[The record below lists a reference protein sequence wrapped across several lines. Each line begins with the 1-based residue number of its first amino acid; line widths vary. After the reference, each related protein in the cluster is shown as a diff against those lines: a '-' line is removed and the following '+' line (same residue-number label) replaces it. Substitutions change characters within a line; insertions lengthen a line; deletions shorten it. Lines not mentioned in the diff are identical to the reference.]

1 MNDPTFGDLTFE
13 NMTFGDLISLRSRN
27 PHFVIPTE
35 EISVSYTCVF
45 WNIDD
50 YPIPDDINPDLIY
63 SNIKSA
69 LEGMGYR
76 CSDLEIFAYGEK
88 IKEATE
94 LNELYDAGIK
104 YSNHKVPDTEML
116 RDIVYCSINHKSSS
130 NLMVISKSLTEDTES
145 IRVLRALKSRGFNVL
160 LVQPQSESHSSEQ
173 LFHYPDLLRCSTYL
187 LDGQKAMDQTPSPD
201 VFTSPSC
208 SRSNFQDFSEPT
220 TSVLG
225 GPKTGVFWDVN
236 ECPFPNDLDPEAIS
250 KRIICNLKDLDVS
263 TDISIWAYADK
274 IPFSDDILDKFDKSR
289 IYFVPQVPRD
299 KTARVVRMVH
309 DIDLWE
315 LDSPLADSDSPPN
328 VIVISND
335 INTQGDISFY
345 RCLRSMHARDYCAFL
360 VQPKDIAQ
368 ESLKTQEWPR
378 WILAGIV
385 SFSQM
390 RYPVSNH
397 KWKKKKKIKKD
408 KAVEKPEVS
417 SRVKTQDSPLV
428 KAMIR
433 QDEDLFYPIPPVSGP
448 RIGVFWDVNDSP
460 FPGDL
465 DPNSIYQRID
475 LALEKKGYDGVMSI
489 WAYYTEQ
496 EPIPGFL
503 LDKYQSAGIN
513 IVPKAPANKTE
524 RVDRMI
530 HDMLFWEM
538 DTPLNVYVTPPSLI
552 VISNDF
558 PGEGEGDI
566 NLTFVL
572 SCMNGR
578 GYNVLLVEP
587 KKLALDNPG
596 SSALWPGCLL
606 DVGQTLGLCSW
617 PPSSGQKRRKK
628 NHVEESP

>member
-1 MNDPTFGDLTFE
+1 MVND
-13 NMTFGDLISLRSRN
+13 I
-27 PHFVIPTE
+27 
-35 EISVSYTCVF
+35 
-45 WNIDD
+45 
-50 YPIPDDINPDLIY
+50 
-63 SNIKSA
+63 A
-69 LEGMGYR
+69 
-76 CSDLEIFAYGEK
+76 
-88 IKEATE
+88 
-94 LNELYDAGIK
+94 
-104 YSNHKVPDTEML
+104 
-116 RDIVYCSINHKSSS
+116 
-130 NLMVISKSLTEDTES
+130 
-145 IRVLRALKSRGFNVL
+145 
-160 LVQPQSESHSSEQ
+160 
-173 LFHYPDLLRCSTYL
+173 
-187 LDGQKAMDQTPSPD
+187 
-201 VFTSPSC
+201 
-208 SRSNFQDFSEPT
+208 
-220 TSVLG
+220 
-225 GPKTGVFWDVN
+225 
-236 ECPFPNDLDPEAIS
+236 
-250 KRIICNLKDLDVS
+250 
-263 TDISIWAYADK
+263 
-274 IPFSDDILDKFDKSR
+274 
-289 IYFVPQVPRD
+289 
-299 KTARVVRMVH
+299 
-309 DIDLWE
+309 LWE
-315 LDSPLADSDSPPN
+315 LDSPLAESSSPPN

-385 SFSQM
+385 SLSQI

-397 KWKKKKKIKKD
+397 KWKKKEVKKPD
-408 KAVEKPEVS
+408 VS
-417 SRVKTQDSPLV
+417 PVKTINSASV
-428 KAMIR
+428 KTMIR
-433 QDEDLFYPIPPVSGP
+433 EDLFYPIPPVSGP

-587 KKLALDNPG
+587 KRLALDNPE

-606 DVGQTLGLCSW
+606 DVGQTLGICSW
-617 PPSSGQKRRKK
+617 PTSSGQNSEAEEEETCGGITLSRRA
-628 NHVEESP
+628 ELIY